1 MLPALACTISKLTTM
16 SDNTIRCQIDLQE
29 TTPENM
35 AELFKEKGSMGY
47 FFYSP
52 AFFTEVKTDNLPELL
67 SSGIAST
74 KRSKS
79 QEYRAKLYRYWE
91 QSKMGGTFEE
101 YYNQRMDYL
110 IKQVE
115 DKLQ

>member
-35 AELFKEKGSMGY
+35 AELFKEKGSMG
-47 FFYSP
+47 FFYYSP
-52 AFFTEVKTDNLPELL
+52 TFFNEVKTDNLPPLP
-67 SSGIAST
+67 SST

-79 QEYRAKLYRYWE
+79 QEYRAKLYVYW
-91 QSKMGGTFEE
+91 QQQGIGGSFDAW
-101 YYNQRMDYL
+101 YDMRMDQL
-110 IKQVE
+110 IKQIE
-115 DKLQ
+115 EKLN